1 MAMRTVLDAQPGL
14 ENLHPGGWAP
24 RWDARPVT
32 RFEQRGRD
40 ADRTVHDLT
49 YRRTTAEA
57 G

>member
-1 MAMRTVLDAQPGL
+1 MRTVLDAQPGL

-40 ADRTVHDLT
+40 AGRTVHDLT
-49 YRRTTAEA
+49 YRCARA
-57 G
+57 GEPT